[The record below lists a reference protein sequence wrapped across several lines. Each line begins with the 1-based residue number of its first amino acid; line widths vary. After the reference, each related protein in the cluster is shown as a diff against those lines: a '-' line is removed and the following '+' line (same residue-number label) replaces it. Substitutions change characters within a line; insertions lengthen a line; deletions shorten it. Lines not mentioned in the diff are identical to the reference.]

1 MRRKINTTPIIK
13 PLTWDRNLSV
23 ITSIIR
29 NKKKLIA
36 LNKHITGSFSA
47 KPMTGNESIWEEISN
62 INGSIPSI
70 TYFMLGVLPGFILS
84 WFYEVIHTFFVV
96 TGQIVSYL
104 TMVFWLFVFLF
115 MFFVVE
121 RQETYF
127 QERKKFRQD
136 LLKKIQNIKK

>member
-1 MRRKINTTPIIK
+1 
-13 PLTWDRNLSV
+13 
-23 ITSIIR
+23 
-29 NKKKLIA
+29 
-36 LNKHITGSFSA
+36 
-47 KPMTGNESIWEEISN
+47 
-62 INGSIPSI
+62 
-70 TYFMLGVLPGFILS
+70 MLGVLPGFILS